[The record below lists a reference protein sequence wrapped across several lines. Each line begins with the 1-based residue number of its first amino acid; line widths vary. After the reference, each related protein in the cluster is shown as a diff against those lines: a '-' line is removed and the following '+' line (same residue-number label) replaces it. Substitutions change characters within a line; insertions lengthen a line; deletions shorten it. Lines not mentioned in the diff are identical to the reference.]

1 MLPSLCG
8 QSRPREGAGQLPVL
22 LLDLGPLPYQL
33 AANRQERLVGS
44 SARER
49 VFAMFTKLTD
59 TNKAAIFSVLVLC
72 LSLGAALLIRFLELP
87 PGLAFWSLW
96 SCTPTVA
103 ALIMLLVV
111 TREGYSRE
119 GWKSLGLHRLGLS
132 VWWIAFGATLLIT
145 VAASAIVWATPLAS
159 FVVPEGGILNAVIN
173 FLIQVGIL
181 VLSFSLGEEIG
192 MRGYLQPRLMSLGRT
207 RALLLVGLV
216 WATWHMPLYY
226 FVAKL
231 FPVGNVLLFVPL
243 FYGTIVAASFFF
255 GYLRIYTG
263 SIWPASIAHAVHNT
277 AWSTL
282 GAFTVTS
289 SAGLVNLYLV
299 GDYGI
304 LILIGTVIGAIWVGY
319 YLRSGMNQAQEG
331 GVVVPEVSPT
341 PAATAA
347 PK

>member
-1 MLPSLCG
+1 
-8 QSRPREGAGQLPVL
+8 
-22 LLDLGPLPYQL
+22 
-33 AANRQERLVGS
+33 
-44 SARER
+44 
-49 VFAMFTKLTD
+49 MFTKLTD
-59 TNKAAIFSVLVLC
+59 TNKAAIFAVLVLC
-72 LSLGAALLIRFLELP
+72 MSVGAALLIRFLELP
-87 PGLAFWSLW
+87 QGYVMFTIWSF
-96 SCTPTVA
+96 TPTVA

-111 TREGYSRE
+111 TRDGYSKE

-132 VWWIAFGATLLIT
+132 VWWIAFGVTLLIT
-145 VAASAIVWATPLAS
+145 VAASAVVWATPLAS
-159 FVVPEGGILNAVIN
+159 FAIPEGGILNPVIN
-173 FLIQVGIL
+173 FLIQFVLL
-181 VLSFSLGEEIG
+181 VLTFALGEEIG

-207 RALLLVGLV
+207 RALLVVGLV
-216 WATWHMPLYY
+216 WGTWHMPLYY
-226 FVAKL
+226 FMAKL

-263 SIWPASIAHAVHNT
+263 SIWPASIAHAVHNA

-282 GAFTVTS
+282 AAFTVTS

-319 YLRSGMNQAQEG
+319 MLRSGMNQAQEAG
-331 GVVVPEVSPT
+331 AVVPEVPPT
-341 PAATAA
+341 PAAAVA

>member
-1 MLPSLCG
+1 
-8 QSRPREGAGQLPVL
+8 
-22 LLDLGPLPYQL
+22 
-33 AANRQERLVGS
+33 
-44 SARER
+44 
-49 VFAMFTKLTD
+49 
-59 TNKAAIFSVLVLC
+59 
-72 LSLGAALLIRFLELP
+72 
-87 PGLAFWSLW
+87 
-96 SCTPTVA
+96 
-103 ALIMLLVV
+103 MLLVV

-119 GWKSLGLHRLGLS
+119 GWKSLGLHRFGLN
-132 VWWIAFGATLLIT
+132 VWWIAFGVTLLVT

-159 FVVPEGGILNAVIN
+159 FIMPESGIVNVVIN
-173 FLIQVGIL
+173 FVISVAIAALT
-181 VLSFSLGEEIG
+181 FSLGEEIG

-207 RALLLVGLV
+207 RGLLLVGLV

-282 GAFTVTS
+282 GAFTVTAS
-289 SAGLVNLYLV
+289 PVLVNLYLV

-304 LILIGTVIGAIWVGY
+304 LILIGVVIGAIWVGHF
-319 YLRSGMNQAQEG
+319 LRSGMDEAQEAEA
-331 GVVVPEVSPT
+331 VPEAPPT
-341 PAATAA
+341 PAAAA
-347 PK
+347 VPR